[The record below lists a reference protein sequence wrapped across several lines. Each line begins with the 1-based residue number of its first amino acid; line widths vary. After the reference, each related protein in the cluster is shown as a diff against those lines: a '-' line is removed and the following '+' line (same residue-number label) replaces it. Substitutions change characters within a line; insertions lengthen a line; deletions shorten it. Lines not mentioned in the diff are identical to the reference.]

1 MAEDE
6 LIEQLLERA
15 GEGDPSAMGRLME
28 RYRQRLCQ
36 MVAFHLDPRL
46 SARLDASDVVQ
57 ETLTEAAEQIREY
70 VQQRPLPFYAWLRQI
85 AWRRL
90 VHQHVR
96 HLWTAKR
103 SVNREQEADLPLSD
117 PSALELARQLQGPTT
132 GPSTAMIHQ
141 EQTERLRAA
150 LQQLRM
156 RDREVLVLRYIE
168 QLSAQEIAAIM
179 GITAAA
185 VNMRHMRALD
195 RLRELMQHPSE
206 ES

>member
-1 MAEDE
+1 M
-6 LIEQLLERA
+6 IEQLLERA
-15 GEGDPSAMGRLME
+15 GEGDPSAMGPLME

-57 ETLTEAAEQIREY
+57 ETLAEAAEQIREY

-103 SVNREQEADLPLSD
+103 SVHREQEADLLLSD
-117 PSALELARQLQGPTT
+117 ASALELARQLQGPTT

-141 EQTERLRAA
+141 EQTKRLRVA

-185 VNMRHMRALD
+185 VNMRHMRALE
-195 RLRELMQHPSE
+195 RLRELMEHGSE